1 MLPNS
6 LPQIRGISNVKSA
19 IGYGAEYIDVVHQ
32 WASLLA
38 RKQSFYALIKQF
50 RFVRCCRTGYPLSH
64 GNSDFL
70 PAVPKLKPD

>member
-38 RKQSFYALIKQF
+38 RKQSFYALLEQF
-50 RFVRCCRTGYPLSH
+50 RLV
-64 GNSDFL
+64 
-70 PAVPKLKPD
+70 

>member
-32 WASLLA
+32 GASPLA
-38 RKQSFYALIKQF
+38 RKQSVYALLEQF
-50 RFVRCCRTGYPLSH
+50 RLV
-64 GNSDFL
+64 
-70 PAVPKLKPD
+70 